1 MIKKIIWLPYRI
13 YILCIF
19 FITLLI
25 AFSLIM
31 ACQLLPESIKSQTI
45 FKINCAW
52 TKFVFICFF
61 IKLQVSGK
69 ENVNQNESVIF
80 IANHRSY
87 LDAALIFLAI
97 PKYFKPLG
105 KAEMGKI
112 PIFGPIYKSVAISV
126 DRSSPFNRARSV
138 KLLKRQILRGTSIVM
153 FPEGTFNMGNEP
165 LIDFYDGAFR
175 IAIETQ
181 TDIQPFIITG
191 TQQVLDRFSAIAI
204 TPGFIKVKYLPIISV
219 KGLKWT
225 DTEMLKKKAY
235 QQIKEALLA
244 EGNW

>member
-1 MIKKIIWLPYRI
+1 MKKIIWLPYRI
-13 YILCIF
+13 YILIIF
-19 FITLLI
+19 FVTLLI

-31 ACQLLPESIKSQTI
+31 ACQLLPESVKSQTI

-61 IKLQVSGK
+61 IRLRVKGREHVDK
-69 ENVNQNESVIF
+69 EKSVIF

-112 PIFGPIYKSVAISV
+112 PLFGPIYKSVAISV

-138 KLLKRQILRGTSIVM
+138 KLLKRQILRGTSIVI
-153 FPEGTFNMGNEP
+153 FPEGTFNMGTEP

-181 TDIQPFIITG
+181 TDIQPFVITG
-191 TQQVLDRFSAIAI
+191 TQQVLDRFSAISI
-204 TPGFIKVKYLPIISV
+204 TPGFIDVQFLPVIKVA
-219 KGLKWT
+219 GLKWT
-225 DTEMLKKKAY
+225 DAEMLKQKAY
-235 QQIKEALLA
+235 QQVKDELVKI
-244 EGNW
+244 GNW

>member
-1 MIKKIIWLPYRI
+1 MKKIIWLPYRI
-13 YILCIF
+13 YTLSIF

-31 ACQLLPESIKSQTI
+31 ACQLLPENKKSFVI
-45 FKINCAW
+45 FKINKIW
-52 TKFVFICFF
+52 TKFIFITYF
-61 IKLQVSGK
+61 IRLRVSGK
-69 ENVNQNESVIF
+69 ENVDPKNSLIF

-87 LDAALIFLAI
+87 MDAALIFLAI

-105 KAEMGKI
+105 KAEMGKV

-153 FPEGTFNMGNEP
+153 FPEGTFNMGDEP

-191 TQQVLDRFSAIAI
+191 TQQVLDRFSAISI
-204 TPGFIKVKYLPIISV
+204 VPGFIDVKFLPTVKV

-225 DTEMLKKKAY
+225 DTEMLKQQCYQLIKKELEL
-235 QQIKEALLA
+235 K
-244 EGNW
+244 GNW

>member
-1 MIKKIIWLPYRI
+1 MKKIIWLPYRI
-13 YILCIF
+13 YILIIF
-19 FITLLI
+19 FVTLLI

-31 ACQLLPESIKSQTI
+31 ACQLLPESVKSQTI

-61 IKLQVSGK
+61 IRLRVKGREHVDK
-69 ENVNQNESVIF
+69 EKSVIF

-112 PIFGPIYKSVAISV
+112 PLFGPIYKSVAISV

-138 KLLKRQILRGTSIVM
+138 KLLKRQILRGTSIVI
-153 FPEGTFNMGNEP
+153 FPEGTFNMGTDP

-181 TDIQPFIITG
+181 TDIQPFVITG
-191 TQQVLDRFSAIAI
+191 TQQVLDRFSAISI
-204 TPGFIKVKYLPIISV
+204 TPGFIDVQFLPVIKVA
-219 KGLKWT
+219 GLKWT
-225 DTEMLKKKAY
+225 DAEMLKQKAY
-235 QQIKEALLA
+235 QQVKDELIRI
-244 EGNW
+244 GNW

>member
-1 MIKKIIWLPYRI
+1 MKKIIWLPYRI
-13 YILCIF
+13 YILIIF
-19 FITLLI
+19 FVTLLI

-31 ACQLLPESIKSQTI
+31 ACQLLPESVKSQTI

-61 IKLQVSGK
+61 IRLRVKGREHVDK
-69 ENVNQNESVIF
+69 EKSVIF

-112 PIFGPIYKSVAISV
+112 PLFGPIYKSVAISV

-138 KLLKRQILRGTSIVM
+138 KLLKRQILRGTSIVI
-153 FPEGTFNMGNEP
+153 FPEGTFNMGTEP

-181 TDIQPFIITG
+181 TDIQPFVITG

-204 TPGFIKVKYLPIISV
+204 TPGFIDVQFLPVIKVA
-219 KGLKWT
+219 GLKWT
-225 DTEMLKKKAY
+225 DAEMLKQKAY
-235 QQIKEALLA
+235 QQIKDELVKI
-244 EGNW
+244 GNW

>member
-1 MIKKIIWLPYRI
+1 
-13 YILCIF
+13 
-19 FITLLI
+19 
-25 AFSLIM
+25 M
-31 ACQLLPESIKSQTI
+31 ACQLLPESKKSLVV
-45 FKINCAW
+45 FKINKIW
-52 TKFVFICFF
+52 TKIIFVTYFIRLRV
-61 IKLQVSGK
+61 IGK
-69 ENVNQNESVIF
+69 ENVDDKNSLIF

-87 LDAALIFLAI
+87 IDAALIFLAI

-105 KAEMGKI
+105 KAEMGNV

-153 FPEGTFNMGNEP
+153 FPEGTFNMSDEP

-191 TQQVLDRFSAIAI
+191 TQQILDRFSAISI
-204 TPGFIKVKYLPIISV
+204 KPGFIDVKFLPTIKV

-225 DTEMLKKKAY
+225 DTDMLKQKAY
-235 QQIKEALLA
+235 QQIKEALELK
-244 EGNW
+244 GNW

>member
-1 MIKKIIWLPYRI
+1 
-13 YILCIF
+13 
-19 FITLLI
+19 
-25 AFSLIM
+25 M
-31 ACQLLPESIKSQTI
+31 ACQLLPESVKSQTI

-61 IKLQVSGK
+61 IRLRVKGREHVDK
-69 ENVNQNESVIF
+69 EKSVIF

-112 PIFGPIYKSVAISV
+112 PLFGPIYKSVAISV

-138 KLLKRQILRGTSIVM
+138 KLLKRQILRGTSIVI
-153 FPEGTFNMGNEP
+153 FPEGTFNMGTDP

-181 TDIQPFIITG
+181 TDIQPFVITG
-191 TQQVLDRFSAIAI
+191 TQQVLDRFSAISI
-204 TPGFIKVKYLPIISV
+204 TPGFIDVQFLPVIKVA
-219 KGLKWT
+219 GLKWT
-225 DTEMLKKKAY
+225 DAEMLKQKAY
-235 QQIKEALLA
+235 QQVKDELIRI
-244 EGNW
+244 GNW